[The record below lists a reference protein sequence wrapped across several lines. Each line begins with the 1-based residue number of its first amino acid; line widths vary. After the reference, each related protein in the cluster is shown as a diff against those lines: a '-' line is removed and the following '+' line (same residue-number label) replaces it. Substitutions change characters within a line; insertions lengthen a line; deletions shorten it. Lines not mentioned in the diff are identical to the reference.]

1 MSNTH
6 ELKEALNPGEMPAAA
21 GQEEKRLSWAEILAD
36 KEYRACYDRAVQ
48 DIVRRRL
55 KNREGAEQKLMR
67 LRPLLHAV
75 AARYG
80 VSEEPECMDCEAI
93 AELIMQ
99 GAEKSAEDI
108 ERACRHLD
116 ELMAE
121 AEEFKADFP
130 DFELDSAL
138 CDEKFLRLT
147 APHTG
152 LSLSDAY
159 YALHRDEIGRRAAEE
174 SLKKLSRSILSG
186 AARPREF
193 GAEHAASGFAA
204 DPRRMTKSE
213 REALKKRI
221 YDAGALGERIFPY

>member
-6 ELKEALNPGEMPAAA
+6 ELKEALTTGEMPAAA

-55 KNREGAEQKLMR
+55 KNREVAEQKLLR
-67 LRPLLHAV
+67 LGPLLHAL
-75 AARYG
+75 AERYG
-80 VSEEPECMDCEAI
+80 VSEEPECMDCEAL
-93 AELIMQ
+93 AELIME
-99 GAEKSAEDI
+99 GAQQAAGDI
-108 ERACRHLD
+108 ERACLHLD
-116 ELMAE
+116 GLMAQ
-121 AEEFKADFP
+121 AEEFRADFP

-138 CDEKFLRLT
+138 GDEKFLRLT

-152 LSLSDAY
+152 LSLADAY

-174 SLKKLSRSILSG
+174 SLEKLSRSILSG

-193 GAEHAASGFAA
+193 GAEQSAHGFGP

-221 YDAGALGERIFPY
+221 YDAGALGERIYP